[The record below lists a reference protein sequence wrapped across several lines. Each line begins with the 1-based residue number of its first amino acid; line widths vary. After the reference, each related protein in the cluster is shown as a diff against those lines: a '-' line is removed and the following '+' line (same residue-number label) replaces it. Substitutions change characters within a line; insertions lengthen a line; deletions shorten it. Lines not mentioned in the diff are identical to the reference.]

1 MAASI
6 EGFFDRRSH
15 RSYASQKLTDRTR
28 QIVDQINSENIFQQG
43 IKLNYEIGEN
53 LVLRL
58 FQGTQEIAL
67 GSFSIQATGEDANTA
82 HIGWVGSIKEKA
94 GKRLGSFLFLVMI
107 KILNDMDVKSITLD
121 NYTDNPGR
129 ASQNIYKFMEW
140 DVSKLN
146 AKELRN
152 FDKLTIDEKAL
163 YVEGE
168 MKAVFDSESR
178 KKLLDLVKHLVEK
191 ININIS
197 ANSDIWKNI
206 SKLSQ
211 IFRECGQGG
220 GKTQPCRKTRRKY
233 RKNTRCCGK
242 RKKNKKSKKRKLKIR
257 KSQESRK

>member
-1 MAASI
+1 MAAAAGNRISSRGI
-6 EGFFDRRSH
+6 LRE
-15 RSYASQKLTDRTR
+15 RTR
-28 QIVDQINSENIFQQG
+28 QIVDQINSQNIFQQG
-43 IKLNYEIGEN
+43 ITLNSEVSDN

-67 GSFSIQATGEDANTA
+67 GSFSIQATGEDTNTA

-107 KILNDMDVKSITLD
+107 KILYDMDVKSITLD

-152 FDKLTIDEKAL
+152 FDKLTLDEKAL
-163 YVEGE
+163 HVEGE
-168 MKAVFDSESR
+168 MKEVFDSGSR
-178 KKLLDLVKHLVEK
+178 EKLLDLVKDLVKK
-191 ININIS
+191 INTNIS
-197 ANSDIWKNI
+197 ANSDIWNNI
-206 SKLSQ
+206 STLTQ
-211 IFRECGQGG
+211 IFNQCGQAG
-220 GKTQPCRKTRRKY
+220 GKPKPRRKTRRKY
-233 RKNTRCCGK
+233 RKNTRSFRK
-242 RKKNKKSKKRKLKIR
+242 RKKNKKSKKRKRNIR

>member
-1 MAASI
+1 MSAAEAAGNRIPSREI
-6 EGFFDRRSH
+6 
-15 RSYASQKLTDRTR
+15 LTGRTR
-28 QIVDQINSENIFQQG
+28 HIVAQINRQNIFQDG
-43 IKLNYEIGEN
+43 INLESEVYGDN

-67 GSFSIQATGEDANTA
+67 SSFIIPSTGEDANTA

-107 KILNDMDVKSITLD
+107 KILYDMDVKSITLD

-140 DVSKLN
+140 DVSNLN
-146 AKELRN
+146 EEETRE
-152 FDKLTIDEKAL
+152 FDKLDPDVKAHI
-163 YVEGE
+163 VEGE
-168 MKAVFDSESR
+168 MKAVFDSGSR
-178 KKLLDLVKHLVEK
+178 EKLLDLVKHLVKK
-191 ININIS
+191 INTKIS

-220 GKTQPCRKTRRKY
+220 GKSKPRRKTRRKY
-233 RKNTRCCGK
+233 RKNTRSFRK
-242 RKKNKKSKKRKLKIR
+242 RKKNKKSKKRKLNIR

>member
-1 MAASI
+1 MAAASI
-6 EGFFDRRSH
+6 SDRR
-15 RSYASQKLTDRTR
+15 YPSQKLIDRTR
-28 QIVDQINSENIFQQG
+28 QIVNQINNENIFQQG
-43 IKLNYEIGEN
+43 ITLNSEVSDN

-107 KILNDMDVKSITLD
+107 KILYDMDVKSITLD

-152 FDKLTIDEKAL
+152 FDKLTLDEKAL
-163 YVEGE
+163 HVEGE

-191 ININIS
+191 IKTKS

-220 GKTQPCRKTRRKY
+220 GKSKPRRKTRRKY
-233 RKNTRCCGK
+233 RKNTRSCRK
-242 RKKNKKSKKRKLKIR
+242 RNKNKKSKKRKLKIR